1 MDAMD
6 ILINEHVYIK
16 KVIGAVK
23 KDCEELAEGKPV
35 NIDLY
40 KNVIDFVRNYADRY
54 HHMKEEKNLF
64 NLISEQNESLKTGVI
79 TGMLLEHDLG
89 RMYIK
94 RLEEDLIQYEKGDIS
109 RKAYIIASA
118 LSYSIMLE
126 EHIDKED
133 TVVYNMARRVLEDK
147 VQGSLLKLFN
157 NIEES
162 KENKAIREKYINF
175 ANSL

>member
-16 KVIGAVK
+16 KVIAAVK
-23 KDCEELAEGKPV
+23 KDCEQLAEGGSV
-35 NIDLY
+35 NVELY
-40 KNVIDFVRNYADRY
+40 RNVIDFVRNFADKY
-54 HHMKEEKNLF
+54 HHMKEESNLF

-79 TGMLLEHDLG
+79 TGMLLEHDMG

-94 RLEEDLIQYEKGDIS
+94 RLEEDLLQYEKGDVS

-133 TVVYNMARRVLEDK
+133 TVVYTMARRILGQET
-147 VQGSLLKLFN
+147 QESLLEHFN

-162 KENKAIREKYINF
+162 KDNKAIREKYIAF
-175 ANSL
+175 ANNL